1 MRKIKI
7 KTIKKKKKI
16 NGGLRDYWSLSATV
30 FRSHWID
37 AVEHIERP
45 I

>member
-7 KTIKKKKKI
+7 KKIKKKKN